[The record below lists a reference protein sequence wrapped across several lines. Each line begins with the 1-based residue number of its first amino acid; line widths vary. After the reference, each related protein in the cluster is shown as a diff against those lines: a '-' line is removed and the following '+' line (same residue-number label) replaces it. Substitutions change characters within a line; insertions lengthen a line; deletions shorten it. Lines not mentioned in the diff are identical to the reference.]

1 MKKRRETEGLNLDFT
16 DLPTSLAG
24 WACQVLGD
32 ACWSWGWDNSE
43 WEGRLVK
50 KIHVIHWRWGREE
63 VAATGGVLYRTGHET
78 GGLDLEKRREKQRS
92 AVGTPAS
99 VARARRLL
107 FSFFL

>member
-1 MKKRRETEGLNLDFT
+1 MPVGV
-16 DLPTSLAG
+16 G
-24 WACQVLGD
+24 
-32 ACWSWGWDNSE
+32 GWDNSE

-63 VAATGGVLYRTGHET
+63 VAATAGVLYRTGRET